1 MALRKWEDLPPEMQA
16 NEVRDYYE
24 ILCGKKTSLFLKRI
38 FDMAASLLLLILL
51 SPFFLILAVAIKV
64 DSPGPVFF
72 RQTRITQYGK
82 PFRIF
87 KFRTMIVDAE
97 KNGTHVTKNHDT
109 RITKVGN
116 VIRKCRIDEIPQLFN
131 VFCGQMSFVGTR
143 PEVPQYVQEYTSEML
158 ATLLLPAGVT
168 STASIC
174 YKDEAR
180 FLTEAENADEIY
192 ITRILPEKMEY
203 NLRDIQKFSLRRDL
217 SIMLK
222 TVLTVLG
229 RDYREEL
236 KNEVAVK

>member
-1 MALRKWEDLPPEMQA
+1 
-16 NEVRDYYE
+16 
-24 ILCGKKTSLFLKRI
+24 
-38 FDMAASLLLLILL
+38 MAASLLLLILL

-180 FLTEAENADEIY
+180 FLTEAENANEIY